1 MIRYKRNTD
10 LDPQLVWR
18 GKDEQDAED
27 LTVDTVPIYIQEKIK
42 PEQIISDLKRRSE
55 ATRRERAEKEQY
67 AIPDLYSDFNGLAE
81 PGSEFDFYRHDKNWS
96 NRMILG
102 DSLLVMTSLAEKEAL
117 KGQVQCIY
125 MDPPYG
131 IRFNS
136 NWQPSTKSREVK
148 DGQAE
153 SLSREPEMIRAFRDT
168 WSDGIHSYLSY
179 LRERLIIARE
189 LLHDSGSL
197 FLQIGDEN
205 VHRVRALLDEVFR
218 PENCIAEII

>member
-1 MIRYKRNTD
+1 
-10 LDPQLVWR
+10 
-18 GKDEQDAED
+18 
-27 LTVDTVPIYIQEKIK
+27 
-42 PEQIISDLKRRSE
+42 
-55 ATRRERAEKEQY
+55 
-67 AIPDLYSDFNGLAE
+67 
-81 PGSEFDFYRHDKNWS
+81 
-96 NRMILG
+96 MILG

-117 KGQVQCIY
+117 KGQIQRIY

-153 SLSREPEMIRAFRDT
+153 SLTREPEMIRAFRDT

-179 LRERLIIARE
+179 LRERLILSRE

-218 PENCIAEII
+218 PENCVAALYRSRPQDPPRL